1 MSLAAAKSSSW
12 KTSGDLISDPA
23 DRHEVQAYSLDVLA
37 AYFIHRIVIEL
48 LDGFSNVLKI
58 RVEEEPVTQ
67 HHFSKLLDV
76 QLTTTINWK

>member
-12 KTSGDLISDPA
+12 NTSGDLISDPA

-48 LDGFSNVLKI
+48 LDGFSK
-58 RVEEEPVTQ
+58 
-67 HHFSKLLDV
+67 F
-76 QLTTTINWK
+76 